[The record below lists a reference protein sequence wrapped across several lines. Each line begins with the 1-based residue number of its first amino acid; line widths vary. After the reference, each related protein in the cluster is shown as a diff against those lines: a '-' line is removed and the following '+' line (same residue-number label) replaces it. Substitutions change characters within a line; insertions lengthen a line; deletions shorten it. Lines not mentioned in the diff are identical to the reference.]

1 MCESHLEPD
10 PAQGHELGR
19 GVVLDQGQVAA
30 TRPQVL
36 ANGQDVDLGLAQ
48 HAHGLNHL
56 VPALAEAEHEPG
68 LGGHWMTDL
77 DRDPAAGGEDAHA
90 PVPPGSPTD
99 RALEARHRLDVVVQ
113 DFRLGL
119 DHHPDIV
126 RPAVQVGDED
136 LDARTGAGQADL
148 THGVGNDSGSTVWQ
162 VVAGDHGYDRMPEA
176 HPQRRFGYS
185 TGFVEIGLRWA
196 SGGDGAES
204 AVPGADAAQDHERGG
219 AHRPAPP
226 LVRAAGLLADG
237 VQRLVAHE
245 PPEAGVRVTGA
256 EPNLEPLR
264 PATAR
269 SGVLRNGLAGA
280 GKAAVEIRTA
290 GIHHLRWSPR
300 ARHV

>member
-1 MCESHLEPD
+1 M
-10 PAQGHELGR
+10 
-19 GVVLDQGQVAA
+19 AA

-90 PVPPGSPTD
+90 AVPPGSPTD

-136 LDARTGAGQADL
+136 LDARTGLA
-148 THGVGNDSGSTVWQ
+148 
-162 VVAGDHGYDRMPEA
+162 
-176 HPQRRFGYS
+176 RR
-185 TGFVEIGLRWA
+185 I
-196 SGGDGAES
+196 
-204 AVPGADAAQDHERGG
+204 
-219 AHRPAPP
+219 
-226 LVRAAGLLADG
+226 
-237 VQRLVAHE
+237 
-245 PPEAGVRVTGA
+245 
-256 EPNLEPLR
+256 
-264 PATAR
+264 
-269 SGVLRNGLAGA
+269 
-280 GKAAVEIRTA
+280 
-290 GIHHLRWSPR
+290 
-300 ARHV
+300 